1 MTTGCAACDA
11 LCAAMAMLVG
21 YNPVQDA
28 GHSVRTVCPQCLAL
42 PNQNVRVQQPVD
54 FSAG

>member
-1 MTTGCAACDA
+1 MTVP
-11 LCAAMAMLVG
+11 VG

-28 GHSVRTVCPQCLAL
+28 GRGVRAVCPKRPAL